1 MSEESKE
8 PWERKKETENQLKKL
23 RYAYD
28 KIMRLE
34 SLKNMKEVYRH
45 PACDTVKGLHEKYK
59 KQMKLSNSELWAMIR
74 TSKMNKRIFRY
85 DVAYYRQIAEDFIR
99 YVEGYDELKS
109 IEKEEKQ
116 RIEERKKMKKAKMQD
131 MIKEIDE
138 EISALN
144 LKKAEFEEYKKK
156 GLEETR
162 KIAGQRETAVDV
174 ERKMLLRLRDEYRK
188 YENLIELF
196 SDEKLA
202 EFLNPKIGRLKIDMF
217 RVKEIGNMKYID
229 EKEFRIFY
237 EAFEKVTENEMEKVS
252 RQVKHVD
259 ELMTLKPDLKNL
271 FNAVEN
277 ADNIKKE
284 RMECEKEIKKIRDE
298 MDYREKLI
306 DDEEKKLVK
315 RKMRYY
321 SA

>member
-1 MSEESKE
+1 
-8 PWERKKETENQLKKL
+8 
-23 RYAYD
+23 
-28 KIMRLE
+28 
-34 SLKNMKEVYRH
+34 
-45 PACDTVKGLHEKYK
+45 
-59 KQMKLSNSELWAMIR
+59 
-74 TSKMNKRIFRY
+74 
-85 DVAYYRQIAEDFIR
+85 
-99 YVEGYDELKS
+99 
-109 IEKEEKQ
+109 
-116 RIEERKKMKKAKMQD
+116 
-131 MIKEIDE
+131 
-138 EISALN
+138 
-144 LKKAEFEEYKKK
+144 
-156 GLEETR
+156 
-162 KIAGQRETAVDV
+162 
-174 ERKMLLRLRDEYRK
+174 
-188 YENLIELF
+188 
-196 SDEKLA
+196 
-202 EFLNPKIGRLKIDMF
+202 
-217 RVKEIGNMKYID
+217 MKYID

>member
-8 PWERKKETENQLKKL
+8 PWERKKETEKQLKKL

-162 KIAGQRETAVDV
+162 KIAGQRDKLIGM
-174 ERKMLLRLRDEYRK
+174 ERKMISRVRGEYKK
-188 YENLIELF
+188 YENFIELF